1 MREERREEREEMSVI
16 VQKFGGTSVG
26 SIAHI
31 QEVAKKIKQEV
42 SRGNRVVVVVSAIG
56 SSTDSLVDMAK
67 QITSRPNSREMDM
80 LLSTGE
86 QVSMTLLTM
95 ALQELEINSISMTGW
110 QAGILTEEIHGN
122 ARILEIN
129 TEHILS
135 KINEGK
141 VVVVAGFQGLSEQG
155 QITTLGRGGSD
166 TTAVA
171 LAAALSAE
179 RCDIFTD
186 VRGVYTADPRIVPL
200 ARQIKQISYEEM
212 LELSC
217 LGAKVLHS
225 RAVTWAKDFKVTVS
239 VKSAFED
246 GEGTWI
252 KENTV
257 MEKGLIIHGIT
268 FDLCEHNT
276 AKVSIV
282 GAEISSYPEVA
293 QTMLQILQEAKVE
306 VKDILATSMNV
317 SCLIPANQVET
328 ALQILHYRFRLDQEK
343 EKEIAAI

>member
-1 MREERREEREEMSVI
+1 MSVI

-26 SIAHI
+26 SIECI

-42 SRGNRVVVVVSAIG
+42 SQGHQVVVVVSAIG
-56 SSTDSLVDMAK
+56 SSTDSLVEMAR
-67 QITSRPNSREMDM
+67 QITSRPDSREMDI

-86 QVSMTLLTM
+86 QVAMALLTM
-95 ALQELEINSISMTGW
+95 ALQELEINSVSMTGW
-110 QAGILTEEIHGN
+110 QAGIMTEEIHGN
-122 ARILEIN
+122 ARILEIK

-135 KINEGK
+135 QINVGK
-141 VVVVAGFQGLSEQG
+141 VVVVAGFQGISKQG

-212 LELSC
+212 IELSC

-225 RAVTWAKDFKVTVS
+225 RAVTWAKNYHVSLS

-246 GEGTWI
+246 VEGTWI
-252 KENTV
+252 KENTI
-257 MEKGLIIHGIT
+257 MEEGLIIHGIT
-268 FDLCEHNT
+268 FDVCEHNV

-282 GAEISSYPEVA
+282 GAELLRYPEVSN
-293 QTMLQILQEAKVE
+293 TMLQSLQEANVE
-306 VKDILATSMNV
+306 VKEILASTMNV
-317 SCLIPANQVET
+317 SCLIPVDQVKI
-328 ALQILHYRFRLDQEK
+328 ALQALHCKFRLDQEK
-343 EKEIAAI
+343 EIVAI

>member
-1 MREERREEREEMSVI
+1 MRAEKSLI

-26 SIAHI
+26 SIARI
-31 QEVAKKIKQEV
+31 QEAAKRINLEV
-42 SRGNRVVVVVSAIG
+42 CLGNRVVVVVSAIG
-56 SSTDSLVDMAK
+56 SSTDNLVDMAK
-67 QITSRPNSREMDM
+67 QITSRPDSREMDV

-86 QVSMTLLTM
+86 QVCMTLLTM
-95 ALQELEINSISMTGW
+95 ALQELGVNSISMTGW
-110 QAGILTEEIHGN
+110 QAGIRTDGIHGN
-122 ARILEIN
+122 ARIIEIK

-135 KINEGK
+135 QVNQGK
-141 VVVVAGFQGLSEQG
+141 VVVVAGFQGLSEEG
-155 QITTLGRGGSD
+155 HITTLGRGGSD

-217 LGAKVLHS
+217 LGAKVIHS
-225 RAVTWAKDFKVTVS
+225 RAVTWARDFIVPVS

-246 GEGTWI
+246 VEGTWI
-252 KENTV
+252 KESTV
-257 MEKGLIIHGIT
+257 MEEGLLVHGIT
-268 FDLCEHNT
+268 FDVCEHNQ

-282 GAEISSYPEVA
+282 GIGISSYPELSKI
-293 QTMLQILQEAKVE
+293 MLQSLQEAKVE
-306 VKDILATSMNV
+306 VKDIFASSMNV
-317 SCLIPANQVET
+317 SCHIPVDQVEI
-328 ALQILHYRFRLDQEK
+328 ALQTLHCKFSLDQEK
-343 EKEIAAI
+343 ETVAI

>member
-1 MREERREEREEMSVI
+1 MSVI

-26 SIAHI
+26 SVERI

-42 SRGNRVVVVVSAIG
+42 CLGHQVVVVVSAIG
-56 SSTDSLVDMAK
+56 SSTDSLVEMAA
-67 QITSRPNSREMDM
+67 QITSRPNSREMDI

-86 QVSMTLLTM
+86 QVSIALLTM
-95 ALQELEINSISMTGW
+95 ALQELQINSVSMTGW

-122 ARILEIN
+122 ARIIEIN
-129 TEHILS
+129 TEHIVS

-141 VVVVAGFQGLSEQG
+141 VVVVAGFQGISKQG

-212 LELSC
+212 IELSC

-225 RAVTWAKDFKVTVS
+225 RAVTWAKNFHVSLS

-246 GEGTWI
+246 AEGTWI
-252 KENTV
+252 REHTI
-257 MEKGLIIHGIT
+257 MEEDLIIHGVT
-268 FDLCEHNT
+268 FDIYEKNV

-282 GAEISSYPEVA
+282 GAQLLSYPEVSITMVRSLLEA
-293 QTMLQILQEAKVE
+293 QVVVKEMLA
-306 VKDILATSMNV
+306 SPMNV
-317 SCLIPANQVET
+317 SCLIPLDQVKI
-328 ALQILHYRFRLDQEK
+328 ALQTLHCKFRLDQEK
-343 EKEIAAI
+343 EIVAI